1 MFQSFIYLR
10 KRLSSFIFLSKRLSD
25 FIVTLSNRFLKVSFF
40 LSQLVFLTSVCQAV
54 MISVLLLRYF
64 DCSLELV
71 FFSLL
76 LLQPF
81 NFSPVSFACNFQD

>member
-40 LSQLVFLTSVCQAV
+40 LSQLVF
-54 MISVLLLRYF
+54 
-64 DCSLELV
+64 
-71 FFSLL
+71 
-76 LLQPF
+76 
-81 NFSPVSFACNFQD
+81 VSQFVKML